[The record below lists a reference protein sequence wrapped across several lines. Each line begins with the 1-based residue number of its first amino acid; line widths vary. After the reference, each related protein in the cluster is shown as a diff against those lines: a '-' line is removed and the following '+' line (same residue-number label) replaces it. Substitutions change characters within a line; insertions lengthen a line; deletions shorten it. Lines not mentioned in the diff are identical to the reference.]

1 MKIYSCIAAI
11 GCDNIQYYFLTLG
24 RETEYAMSPR
34 LLPDG
39 VSAQDVQAECLARMA
54 RRESIGLQANV
65 LGILL
70 VVLVMGPD
78 HPVWLVGGFVALRF
92 VLMGQLQHVTR
103 RVLRQGPHE
112 AIAQGLGRRMVL
124 VLGASG
130 LTWGLLAWML
140 ADIPE
145 WGLQEQLIMMLLT
158 VTSAMSLIVIA
169 NLGRGMVAFNAGLW
183 TTALTHFLTMPL
195 STSWPLLTSLAI
207 YMVVLWL
214 FGRQLHA
221 QARDAVIGD
230 LRNRHL
236 TAALEDSNAQLHAA
250 LDQAMALATK
260 DPLTQALN
268 RRSFLERAQLE
279 AAAMQRESST
289 ASLLLLDLDHFK
301 TVNDRHG
308 HATGDV
314 VLQQACTSIKAC
326 LREVDVLARWGGEE
340 FLLLLPRT
348 ELAGALQV
356 AERIRSS
363 LEHAEHPQWPPGL
376 ALTASIGIAPWPAAL
391 PVEQAISL
399 ADKALYRAK
408 GMGRNRIDIWP

>member
-1 MKIYSCIAAI
+1 MRSTI
-11 GCDNIQYYFLTLG
+11 FLSLG
-24 RETEYAMSPR
+24 RETEYDMSPR

-39 VSAQDVQAECLARMA
+39 VSTQDVQAECLARMA
-54 RRESIGLQANV
+54 RREATGIQSNV
-65 LGILL
+65 LGMLL
-70 VVLVMGPD
+70 VVLVMGRD
-78 HPVWLVGGFVALRF
+78 HPVWLVGGFVALRLV
-92 VLMGQLQHVTR
+92 VLGYLQHVTR

-124 VLGASG
+124 GLGASG
-130 LTWGLLAWML
+130 STWGLLAWML
-140 ADIPE
+140 AEIPE
-145 WGLQEQLIMMLLT
+145 WGLQEQLMMMLLT
-158 VTSAMSLIVIA
+158 VTSAMALIVTA
-169 NLGRGMVAFNAGLW
+169 HLGRGMVVFNVCLW
-183 TTALTHFLTMPL
+183 TVALARFLTMPL

-214 FGRQLHA
+214 FGRQLHT

-236 TAALEDSNAQLHAA
+236 AAALEDSNAQLQVA

-268 RRSFLERAQLE
+268 RRAFLERAHLE
-279 AAAMQRESST
+279 AAAMQRDGST

-301 TVNDRHG
+301 AVNDRHG

-314 VLQQACTSIKAC
+314 VLQQACASVKAC

-363 LEHAEHPQWPPGL
+363 LERAQHPQWPPGL

>member
-1 MKIYSCIAAI
+1 
-11 GCDNIQYYFLTLG
+11 
-24 RETEYAMSPR
+24 MSHR

-39 VSAQDVQAECLARMA
+39 VSAQDVDAECLARMA
-54 RRESIGLQANV
+54 RREATGIQSNV
-65 LGILL
+65 LGLLL
-70 VVLVMGPD
+70 VVLVMGPS
-78 HPVWLVGGFVALRF
+78 HPVWLVGGFVALRLG
-92 VLMGQLQHVTR
+92 VLGYLQHITR
-103 RVLRQGPHE
+103 RVLRLGPHE
-112 AIAQGLGRRMVL
+112 AIAQGLGQRMVL
-124 VLGASG
+124 GLGASG
-130 LTWGLLAWML
+130 STWGLLTWML
-140 ADIPE
+140 ADIPN
-145 WGLQEQLIMMLLT
+145 WGLQEQLMMMLLT
-158 VTSAMSLIVIA
+158 VTSAMALIVTA
-169 NLGRGMVAFNAGLW
+169 HLGRGMVVFNVGLW
-183 TTALTHFLTMPL
+183 TVALTRFITTPL

-214 FGRQLHA
+214 FGRQLHT

-236 TAALEDSNAQLHAA
+236 SAALEDSNAQLQAA

-268 RRSFLERAQLE
+268 RRAFLERAQLE
-279 AAAMQRESST
+279 AAAMQRAGSS

-301 TVNDRHG
+301 AVNDRHG

-314 VLQQACTSIKAC
+314 VLQHACASIKAC
-326 LREVDVLARWGGEE
+326 LREVDVLSRWGGEE

-363 LEHAEHPQWPPGL
+363 LEQAAHPDWPAGL
-376 ALTASIGIAPWPAAL
+376 VLTASIGIAPWPVAL

>member
-1 MKIYSCIAAI
+1 
-11 GCDNIQYYFLTLG
+11 
-24 RETEYAMSPR
+24 MSQR

-39 VSAQDVQAECLARMA
+39 VSAQDVKAESLARMA
-54 RRESIGLQANV
+54 RREATGLQSNV
-65 LGILL
+65 LGLLL
-70 VVLVMGPD
+70 VVLVMGQSQPT
-78 HPVWLVGGFVALRF
+78 WLLGGFVALRLG
-92 VLMGQLQHVTR
+92 VLAYLRHITR
-103 RVLRQGPHE
+103 QVLHQSPHE
-112 AIAQGLGRRMVL
+112 ALAQGLGQRMQMGL
-124 VLGASG
+124 AASG

-140 ADIPE
+140 ADIPQ
-145 WGLQEQLIMMLLT
+145 WGLRDQLMMMLLT
-158 VTSAMSLIVIA
+158 VTSAMALIVTA
-169 NLGRGMVAFNAGLW
+169 HLGRGMVAFNVGLW
-183 TTALTHFLTMPL
+183 AVALTSLVTQPL
-195 STSWPLLTSLAI
+195 VTSWPLLTSLAV

-214 FGRQLHA
+214 FGRQLHT
-221 QARDAVIGD
+221 QARDSVIAD

-236 TAALEDSNAQLHAA
+236 ASALEDSNAQLQSA

-268 RRSFLERAQLE
+268 RRAFLERAHLE
-279 AAAMQRESST
+279 AAAMQRDNST
-289 ASLLLLDLDHFK
+289 ASLLLLDMDHFK

-314 VLQQACTSIKAC
+314 VLQQACASIKAC

-363 LEHAEHPQWPPGL
+363 LERAQHPQWPPGL

>member
-1 MKIYSCIAAI
+1 MRST
-11 GCDNIQYYFLTLG
+11 DFLTLG
-24 RETEYAMSPR
+24 GEAESPMSHR

-39 VSAQDVQAECLARMA
+39 VSAQDVQAECLNRMA
-54 RRESIGLQANV
+54 RRESTGLRSNV
-65 LGILL
+65 LGMLL
-70 VVLVMGPD
+70 VVVVLGPSL
-78 HPVWLVGGFVALRF
+78 PTWLVGGFVLLRLA
-92 VLMGQLQHVTR
+92 VLGYLQGLTR
-103 RVLRQGPHE
+103 RIQRIGAAE
-112 AIAQGLGRRMVL
+112 AMAQGLDRKMVL
-124 VLGASG
+124 GLSASG

-140 ADIPE
+140 ADIPR
-145 WGLQEQLIMMLLT
+145 WGLPDQLMMMLLT
-158 VTSAMSLIVIA
+158 VTSAMALIVTA
-169 NLGRGMVAFNAGLW
+169 HLGRGMVAFNGGLW
-183 TTALTHFLTMPL
+183 AVALTRFLSEPL
-195 STSWPLLTSLAI
+195 ATSWPLLVSLAV

-221 QARDAVIGD
+221 QAREAVMAD

-236 TAALEDSNAQLHAA
+236 AAALEDSNAQLQQA

-260 DPLTQALN
+260 DPLTQVLN
-268 RRSFLERAQLE
+268 RRAFLERAHLE
-279 AAAMQRESST
+279 AAAMQRENT
-289 ASLLLLDLDHFK
+289 AASLLLLDLDHFK
-301 TVNDRHG
+301 AVNDRHG
-308 HATGDV
+308 HATGDL
-314 VLQQACTSIKAC
+314 VLQQACASVKAC

-356 AERIRSS
+356 AERIRTS
-363 LEHAEHPQWPPGL
+363 LERAQHPDWPAGL